1 MPATTP
7 FSRNQPDEKHIRE
20 SIPLSTM
27 REEDPRAALLKYAD
41 KAQKD
46 PMFTKAW
53 GKTQPKTIYADL
65 SDEEDDDGPQAK
77 KQKT

>member
-1 MPATTP
+1 
-7 FSRNQPDEKHIRE
+7 
-20 SIPLSTM
+20 M
-27 REEDPRAALLKYAD
+27 REEDPREALLKYAD
-41 KAQKD
+41 KAQTD

-65 SDEEDDDGPQAK
+65 SDDDEDDGGEDGRKAK